1 MSLKTKIFSSLTMG
15 FAVVAFSTFTSAQ
28 TAGEMPVD
36 GATKVEK
43 HDRKGF
49 GGKRGHGRMGRHRGP
64 GKGMFGFRG
73 IELTEA
79 QKVQMKAIR
88 EANKPDAATM
98 ELMKSIRETRKA
110 GGTFTEDQKAQLKSL
125 RESQKAKRESIR
137 QQMDAILTPEQK
149 AKIEANKVEM
159 KKRFEERR
167 QMRQQKKAEAA
178 KPTDGTGN

>member
-15 FAVVAFSTFTSAQ
+15 FAVVAFSTFASAQ
-28 TAGEMPVD
+28 TAGETPVD
-36 GATKVEK
+36 GAKKVEK

-49 GGKRGHGRMGRHRGP
+49 GKRGGHGRMGRHRGP

-73 IELTEA
+73 IELSDA

-88 EANKPDAATM
+88 EANKPDAASM

-110 GGTFTEDQKAQLKSL
+110 GGTITEDQKAQMKQF
-125 RESQKAKRESIR
+125 RDAQKVKMESVR

-149 AKIEANKVEM
+149 AQIEAKKAER
-159 KKRFEERR
+159 KKRFEERKQFR
-167 QMRQQKKAEAA
+167 QNKAAEV
-178 KPTDGTGN
+178 KQTDGTGN